1 MYENNK
7 NNIQSTI
14 QIYTH
19 FEDTFK
25 KMTDK
30 ADRIY
35 HAVFLLTKYVSHKNM
50 TDRLQYL
57 GIDFLEMSY
66 MLHPRENEH
75 HSHVASEISYVLKEL
90 KALTQGVVIQ
100 GILSTESKNLFD
112 REVDSFA
119 KILNEYVAGYK
130 EYYSK
135 EHGVVSPLF
144 DEDFFGET
152 LDFLP
157 LTTYQNNLPD
167 KKTTQNSIG
176 QKMAQS
182 QMIQKMS
189 DTKTNKMT
197 DMKNRETRSFGQK
210 MSDTKISPIGHA
222 LKKIVTDSK
231 NTLDKNKRKKTI
243 LSFIKSNTHKNV
255 QSSLKDILTHVG
267 DCSEKTIQRELNDL
281 IKDGYLRKEG
291 DRRWS
296 RYFFLKDME

>member
-1 MYENNK
+1 MYEK
-7 NNIQSTI
+7 NPHNIQSNI
-14 QIYTH
+14 KIYTH
-19 FEDTFK
+19 FEDIFK

-75 HSHVASEISYVLKEL
+75 HAHVASEISYVLKEL
-90 KALTQGVVIQ
+90 KTLTQGVVIQ
-100 GILSTESKNLFD
+100 GILSPESKNLFD
-112 REVDSFA
+112 REVDMFI
-119 KILNEYVAGYK
+119 KTLVEYVDGYK

-144 DEDFFGET
+144 DENFFGED

-157 LTTYQNNLPD
+157 LMNYGNGISNLSD
-167 KKTTQNSIG
+167 KKNIQNSIG
-176 QKMAQS
+176 QKM
-182 QMIQKMS
+182 QKLN
-189 DTKTNKMT
+189 D
-197 DMKNRETRSFGQK
+197 KNQ
-210 MSDTKISPIGHA
+210 
-222 LKKIVTDSK
+222 KIVTDKKEKPPVSIGQKMPLNRISSIGHSAKNILLESK
-231 NTLDKNKRKKTI
+231 NSQDKNHRKKTI
-243 LSFIKSNTHKNV
+243 LKFIKDNTQAQV
-255 QSSLKDILTHVG
+255 QSSLKDILNHIG
-267 DCSEKTIQRELNDL
+267 NCSEKTIQRELNDL